1 MLRTLLVP
9 TVLALSLGG
18 CSGPAPQER
27 PDASTTPTVAL
38 EDAGTAPGTDLRFG
52 ESAVLVWKPQAEV
65 TGELELSVD
74 GVSEQDQS
82 VFDGWVRDEAM
93 AASRP
98 YFVSITATNV
108 GESDLGAQAVPLY
121 LRGEDGALGAPWTL
135 GGAFTQCQ
143 SGPLPDPFPA
153 GTAVEMCLVY
163 LVPDGGR
170 IRDMV
175 FEPTEGYDPI
185 TWTGEVRTARQGAN
199 DRRPGR
205 KRDSAQHG

>member
-1 MLRTLLVP
+1 MLRVLLLP
-9 TVLALSLGG
+9 AALALTLGG
-18 CSGPAPQER
+18 CSGPAPEAG
-27 PDASTTPTVAL
+27 PDPTTTPTVAPG
-38 EDAGTAPGTDLRFG
+38 EAGTAPGTDLAFG
-52 ESAVLVWKPQAEV
+52 ESAVLVWKPEADL

-74 GVSEQDQS
+74 RVSEQDQS
-82 VFDGWVRDEAM
+82 VFEGWARDEAM

-98 YFVSITATNV
+98 YFVAVTVTNV

-121 LRGEDGALGAPWTL
+121 LRDEEGALGAPWTL
-135 GGAFTQCQ
+135 GGTFAECQ

-153 GTAVEMCLVY
+153 GTEVEMCLVY

-185 TWTGEVRTARQGAN
+185 TWTGEVRQARRSEG
-199 DRRPGR
+199 DRRAGT
-205 KRDSAQHG
+205 KRDRSRRG